1 MSALVEDENF
11 GHRNVHLRGWQ
22 RADLSDGEEAM
33 MAERRET
40 PFVVE
45 AMAADLSGPKAGLT
59 PAVAFDTRIHICR
72 LAFCSFILPS
82 SPSS

>member
-1 MSALVEDENF
+1 MLREALELKCQLWLKMENF

-40 PFVVE
+40 PFVQ
-45 AMAADLSGPKAGLT
+45 P
-59 PAVAFDTRIHICR
+59 I
-72 LAFCSFILPS
+72 
-82 SPSS
+82 